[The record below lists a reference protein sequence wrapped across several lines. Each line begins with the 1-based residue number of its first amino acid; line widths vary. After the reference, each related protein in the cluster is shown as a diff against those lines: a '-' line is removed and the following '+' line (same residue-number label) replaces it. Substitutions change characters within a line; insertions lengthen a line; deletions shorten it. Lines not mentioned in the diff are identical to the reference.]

1 MSNEYIYR
9 LKKFVG
15 DIFERILK
23 SQLEKVVGTTGKK
36 LWWLHYS
43 RIPWLST
50 IEILSYQL
58 PHDLF
63 ILGKFCFY
71 HAHMDIQR
79 EYFFKHLFSLRER

>member
-36 LWWLHYS
+36 L
-43 RIPWLST
+43 
-50 IEILSYQL
+50 
-58 PHDLF
+58 
-63 ILGKFCFY
+63 
-71 HAHMDIQR
+71 
-79 EYFFKHLFSLRER
+79 